1 LLQDLQDFAA
11 SSGKDGFI
19 YFSMGSVLKGSKMP
33 ESHRLAL
40 LKAFSR
46 IRQKVLWK
54 WETETMPDLPPNV
67 KLVKWAPQQDILGH
81 PKMKAFIT
89 HGGMGSTSE
98 TVYHGVPFVGIPI
111 FGDQLAN
118 VEKFMRMGVAT
129 QLDFV
134 TLNEDSIVTAIETV
148 VNDPK

>member
-1 LLQDLQDFAA
+1 
-11 SSGKDGFI
+11 
-19 YFSMGSVLKGSKMP
+19 
-33 ESHRLAL
+33 
-40 LKAFSR
+40 
-46 IRQKVLWK
+46 
-54 WETETMPDLPPNV
+54 MPDLPPNV